1 MPVARSRVKKGESAS
16 EDGLLS
22 TASAPVSAKRSQK
35 KKQFPVVA
43 MVTEDGI
50 EGNLQ
55 QEIRRPLI
63 AHLPIQSRDV
73 VFYDA
78 PVKYDPAPPQIVEPF
93 DYTLDDPF
101 TEQAAT
107 ILPVN
112 DGSTTPIQEQKEIEK
127 KTGGVSS
134 EEKVDYYKKGQI
146 LVQYKNSADL
156 QKLPDRVDVACMWC
170 CHTFDWR
177 PCILPVRDEG
187 KYLVVGGNY
196 CTPQCA
202 MAYLFDMRQDSHTRW
217 EQVALLQRLYC
228 EDPIA
233 MKICPAPPRSVLK
246 IFGGLYSID
255 EYREIVR
262 QEKVRIDVHLPP
274 MVSILA
280 TMDTKPI
287 DFYDVSLT
295 KNAMVTMHERIK
307 KAEEVVKLKRTKPL
321 KAWENTLDA
330 CMNLKI
336 VSAS

>member
-1 MPVARSRVKKGESAS
+1 MPVGRSRGKKESVSGE
-16 EDGLLS
+16 DVVP
-22 TASAPVSAKRSQK
+22 TPAKRSQK

-43 MVTEDGI
+43 MVTEEGI

-55 QEIRRPLI
+55 QEMRRPLI

-73 VFYDA
+73 IFYDG
-78 PVKYDPAPPQIVEPF
+78 PIKYDPAPPQIVEPF

-107 ILPVN
+107 VLPIS
-112 DGSTTPIQEQKEIEK
+112 DGGNSIVSMPLPEQKEIIK
-127 KTGGVSS
+127 KGPVT
-134 EEKVDYYKKGQI
+134 EDKVDYYKKGQI
-146 LVQYKNSADL
+146 LLQYKNSADI
-156 QKLPDRVDVACMWC
+156 QKIPEKVDAACMWC

-187 KYLVVGGNY
+187 KYLVVGGNF
-196 CTPQCA
+196 CTPQCV

-217 EQVALLQRLYC
+217 EQVALLHRLYC
-228 EDPIA
+228 EDPIV
-233 MKICPAPPRSVLK
+233 MKISPAPPRSVLK
-246 IFGGLYSID
+246 LFGGLYSIE

-262 QEKVRIDVHLPP
+262 QEKIRVDVHLPP
-274 MVSILA
+274 MVSILS
-280 TMDTKPI
+280 TLDTKPI

-295 KNAMVTMHERIK
+295 KNAMDTMHERIK